1 MRPVAVTAMDEQWQQ
16 TRYQADSDL
25 VFCHVLLGTPL
36 DPSNLS
42 KRYLRPAL
50 RRAGIEGVTGFHSL
64 RHTALT
70 AAAATGLGPH
80 YVQALAGHVGY
91 DRRAVRAHR
100 YRRVPRRRG
109 QDGGQVVHRGHGRR
123 PRWGRKRMK
132 KSTKTQ
138 VIR

>member
-1 MRPVAVTAMDEQWQQ
+1 MRPVAVTALDEQWQQ

-80 YVQALAGHVGY
+80 YVQALAGHSSVTIGE
-91 DRRAVRAHR
+91 R
-100 YRRVPRRRG
+100 YVHIATAAFPG
-109 QDGGQVVHRGHGRR
+109 AADKTEAKLFTGGTAGGLDGVESG
-123 PRWGRKRMK
+123 
-132 KSTKTQ
+132 
-138 VIR
+138 